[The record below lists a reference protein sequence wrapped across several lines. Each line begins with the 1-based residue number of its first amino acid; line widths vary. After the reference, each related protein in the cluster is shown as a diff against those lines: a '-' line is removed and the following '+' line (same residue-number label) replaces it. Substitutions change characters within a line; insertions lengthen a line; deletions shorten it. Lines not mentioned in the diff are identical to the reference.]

1 MAEVESRAKDILFSD
16 KNMDN
21 IKMSRL
27 ITRQIQLIER
37 LYEVFDKLVDH
48 SRLDAKE
55 VERIKEEYNTL
66 IENYGAVIR
75 SVTRIVRTDLESPSI
90 LQNADFSLKTIK
102 ELNRYKVRE
111 KHSKKWHI
119 VIIYSIS
126 FNKTKCFS

>member
-55 VERIKEEYNTL
+55 VERIKEEVQYTNRKL
-66 IENYGAVIR
+66 WR
-75 SVTRIVRTDLESPSI
+75 SH
-90 LQNADFSLKTIK
+90 K
-102 ELNRYKVRE
+102 
-111 KHSKKWHI
+111 
-119 VIIYSIS
+119 IS
-126 FNKTKCFS
+126 HKNS